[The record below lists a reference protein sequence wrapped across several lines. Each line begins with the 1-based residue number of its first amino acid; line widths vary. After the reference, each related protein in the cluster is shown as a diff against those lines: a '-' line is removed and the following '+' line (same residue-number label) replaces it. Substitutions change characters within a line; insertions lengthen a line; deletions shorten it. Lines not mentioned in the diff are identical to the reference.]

1 MLVTIFSY
9 GKRRTASIFL
19 GSNLVPLLLTTWPK
33 KVIFLQQNN
42 IYSSLIQVHL
52 PKVEKRS
59 IHMLK
64 MFLPI
69 FIMHI
74 EIINKYF

>member
-1 MLVTIFSY
+1 MLVNIFNY
-9 GKRRTASIFL
+9 RKRRTTSIFL
-19 GSNLVPLLLTTWPK
+19 GSSLVPLLLTTWPK

-42 IYSSLIQVHL
+42 IYSNLIQVHL
-52 PKVEKRS
+52 PKFEKCS

-64 MFLPI
+64 LFLST